1 MATPKLIHPNYAS
14 SMSLRVIVPP
24 HPLVAHWLTV
34 LRDKNTPPPLFASAM
49 KELGRWLSYEAIRD
63 WLPQQAVQV
72 ETPHS
77 SCDGFVIDPTAAL
90 LVVPL
95 LTTGLGLWAGGQE
108 VLPNARVAHLGFS
121 DQGTTYLN
129 CLPNQIGERVGVV
142 VFDAVLASG
151 SNLIKVLSAL
161 DEKSVRGEQV
171 RAICAVA
178 AAPGLRQVA
187 EQFPNLSI
195 YTACIDAE
203 LDDNNCVVPGLG
215 NANHRLY
222 GTATDDFL
230 G

>member
-1 MATPKLIHPNYAS
+1 M
-14 SMSLRVIVPP
+14 
-24 HPLVAHWLTV
+24 
-34 LRDKNTPPPLFASAM
+34 
-49 KELGRWLSYEAIRD
+49 
-63 WLPQQAVQV
+63 
-72 ETPHS
+72 
-77 SCDGFVIDPTAAL
+77 
-90 LVVPL
+90 
-95 LTTGLGLWAGGQE
+95 
-108 VLPNARVAHLGFS
+108 GFS
-121 DQGTTYLN
+121 DQGSTFLN
-129 CLPNQIGERVGVV
+129 CLPTRIGERVGVV

-178 AAPGLRQVA
+178 AAPGLRRVA

-203 LDDNNCVVPGLG
+203 LNDNNCVVPGLG
-215 NANHRLY
+215 NASHRLY